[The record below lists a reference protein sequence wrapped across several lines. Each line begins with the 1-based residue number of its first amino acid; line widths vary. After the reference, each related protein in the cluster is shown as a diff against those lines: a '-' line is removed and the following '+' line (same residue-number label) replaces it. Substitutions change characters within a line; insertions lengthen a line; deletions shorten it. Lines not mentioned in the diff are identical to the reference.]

1 MTFQRQAW
9 NSSPQSCLL
18 RGAVRA
24 GREGTRHRVG
34 AEGLREAV
42 ILLVSSSQRQE
53 GCMEQV
59 SVSTVMA
66 SMTTSALRDAQQ
78 AKRLVRSCLLTELC
92 NILGRK

>member
-1 MTFQRQAW
+1 MTFQRRAW

-18 RGAVRA
+18 WGALGAR
-24 GREGTRHRVG
+24 REGTRHGVG

-42 ILLVSSSQRQE
+42 ILLVSSSRSRE

-66 SMTTSALRDAQQ
+66 GMTTSALRDAQQ
-78 AKRLVRSCLLTELC
+78 AERLVRSCLLT
-92 NILGRK
+92 